1 MQKEGEIMLAVTG
14 ATGQI
19 GGKVA
24 ARLALLGLPQRLIV
38 RDRSRAP
45 KLPGADIFQVSSYGD
60 PVAMGKALSGV
71 ETLFLVSAQEIM
83 GVIKQSKDN
92 NTAIPYYDRLH
103 QHICAV
109 SAAAAVGVGHVIYL
123 SFLNAA
129 PDATFILA
137 REHFRTE
144 EFVRSTGVAFTFL
157 RQGLYMDNVPMHVMG
172 DDVIRAPAGQGRV
185 AWIARDDIADA
196 VVAVMTGSG
205 HEGQTYNLTG
215 PETLTMEETAEQLSA
230 VIGRKVSY
238 QAQTP
243 HEARAL
249 RNMSRM
255 TDHEAIR
262 RATMGTGITDMELE
276 GWISHYLQIA
286 TGEAG
291 PVSDSV
297 PRLTGHPAQSLADYL
312 KKHPESY
319 RPFLKG

>member
-1 MQKEGEIMLAVTG
+1 MLAVTG
-14 ATGQI
+14 ATGQV
-19 GGKVA
+19 GGRVA
-24 ARLALLGLPQRLIV
+24 VRLARLGLPQRLIV

-60 PVAMGKALSGV
+60 PIAMGKALSGV

-92 NTAIPYYDRLH
+92 NTTIPYYDRLH

-109 SAAAAVGVGHVIYL
+109 SAAAAVGVRHVIYL

-144 EFVRSTGVAFTFL
+144 EFVRSTGVPFTFL
-157 RQGLYMDNVPMHVMG
+157 RQGLYMDNVPQHIMS
-172 DDVIRAPAGQGRV
+172 DDVMRAPAGQGRA

-196 VVAVMTGSG
+196 VVAVMTGRG

-215 PETLTMEETAEQLSA
+215 PEALTMEETAEQLSA
-230 VIGRKVSY
+230 VIGRNISY

-243 HEARAL
+243 HEARVV

-255 TDHEAIR
+255 TDHEVLR
-262 RATMGTGITDMELE
+262 QSTTGTGITDVELE

-297 PRLTGHPAQSLADYL
+297 PRLTSHPAQSLADYL

-319 RPFLKG
+319 NSFLKR

>member
-1 MQKEGEIMLAVTG
+1 M
-14 ATGQI
+14 
-19 GGKVA
+19 A

-38 RDRSRAP
+38 RDPSRAP
-45 KLPGADIFQVSSYGD
+45 SLPGADIFQVSSYGD

-71 ETLFLVSAQEIM
+71 KTMFLVSAQEVM
-83 GVIKQSKDN
+83 GVIKQSEDH
-92 NTAIPYYDRLH
+92 NTAMPYYDRLH

-109 SAAAAVGVGHVIYL
+109 SAAAAVGVQRVVYL

-157 RQGLYMDNVPMHVMG
+157 RQGLYMDNVPQHVMS

-196 VVAVMTGSG
+196 VVAVMTGNG
-205 HEGQTYNLTG
+205 HEGQTYNITG
-215 PETLTMEETAEQLSA
+215 PEALTMEETAERLSA
-230 VIGRKVSY
+230 VIGRKISY

-243 HEARAL
+243 HEARTC

-255 TDHEAIR
+255 IDHEVAR
-262 RATMGTGITDMELE
+262 RTATGRGITEPELE

-312 KKHPESY
+312 EKHPESY
-319 RPFLKG
+319 RHFLRR

>member
-1 MQKEGEIMLAVTG
+1 MLAVTG
-14 ATGQI
+14 VTGQI
-19 GGKVA
+19 GGRVA

-38 RDRSRAP
+38 RDPSRVP
-45 KLPGADIFQVSSYGD
+45 NLPGADIFQVSSYGD
-60 PVAMGKALSGV
+60 PAAMGKALSGV
-71 ETLFLVSAQEIM
+71 QTMFLVSAQEVM
-83 GVIKQSKDN
+83 GVIKQSEDHN
-92 NTAIPYYDRLH
+92 AAMTYYDRLH

-109 SAAAAVGVGHVIYL
+109 SAAAAVGVQRIIYL

-157 RQGLYMDNVPMHVMG
+157 RQGLYMDNVPQHVMS
-172 DDVIRAPAGQGRV
+172 DDIIRAPAGQGQV
-185 AWIARDDIADA
+185 AWIARDDIADVA
-196 VVAVMTGSG
+196 VSVMTGNG
-205 HEGQTYNLTG
+205 HEGQTYNITG
-215 PETLTMEETAEQLSA
+215 PEALTMGETAERLSA
-230 VIGRKVSY
+230 VIGRKISY

-243 HEARAL
+243 HEARVC

-255 TDHEAIR
+255 IDHEVTR
-262 RATMGTGITDMELE
+262 QTATGRGITEPELE

-297 PRLTGHPAQSLADYL
+297 LRLTGHPAQSLADYL
-312 KKHPESY
+312 EKHPESY
-319 RPFLKG
+319 KHFLRR

>member
-1 MQKEGEIMLAVTG
+1 
-14 ATGQI
+14 
-19 GGKVA
+19 
-24 ARLALLGLPQRLIV
+24 
-38 RDRSRAP
+38 
-45 KLPGADIFQVSSYGD
+45 
-60 PVAMGKALSGV
+60 V

-92 NTAIPYYDRLH
+92 NTTIPSYYDRLH

-109 SAAAAVGVGHVIYL
+109 SAAAAVGVRRVIYL

-144 EFVRSTGVAFTFL
+144 EFVRSTAIAFTFL
-157 RQGLYMDNVPMHVMG
+157 RQGLYMDNVPQHIMS
-172 DDVIRAPAGQGRV
+172 DDIIRAPAGQGRV
-185 AWIARDDIADA
+185 AWIARDDIADS
-196 VVAVMTGSG
+196 VVAVVTGSG

-215 PETLTMEETAEQLSA
+215 PEALTMEETAERLST
-230 VIGRKVSY
+230 VIGRKISY

-243 HEARAL
+243 HEARLL

-255 TDHEAIR
+255 IDHETMR
-262 RATMGTGITDMELE
+262 RTATGTGITDTELE

-291 PVSDSV
+291 PVADSV

-312 KKHPESY
+312 ERHPESY
-319 RPFLKG
+319 RPFLRL

>member
-1 MQKEGEIMLAVTG
+1 MLAVTG

-19 GGKVA
+19 GRRVA

-38 RDRSRAP
+38 RDPSRTP
-45 KLPGADIFQVSSYGD
+45 RFPGADIFQVSSYGD
-60 PVAMGKALSGV
+60 PIAMGKALSGV
-71 ETLFLVSAQEIM
+71 ETMFLVSAQEVM
-83 GVIKQSKDN
+83 GVIKQSEDHN
-92 NTAIPYYDRLH
+92 LAMPYYDRLH

-109 SAAAAVGVGHVIYL
+109 SAAAAVGVQRVVYL

-157 RQGLYMDNVPMHVMG
+157 RQGLYMDNVPQHVMS

-185 AWIARDDIADA
+185 AWIARDDIADV
-196 VVAVMTGSG
+196 VVAVMTGNG

-215 PETLTMEETAEQLSA
+215 PEALTMEETAELLSA
-230 VIGRKVSY
+230 VIGRRILY
-238 QAQTP
+238 QALTP
-243 HEARAL
+243 HEARIH

-255 TDHEAIR
+255 IDHEIAR
-262 RATMGTGITDMELE
+262 QTTTGRGITEPELE

-291 PVSDSV
+291 PVCDSV
-297 PRLTGHPAQSLADYL
+297 PRLAGHPAQSLPDYL
-312 KKHPESY
+312 EKHPESY
-319 RPFLKG
+319 THSLRR

>member
-1 MQKEGEIMLAVTG
+1 MLAVTG

-38 RDRSRAP
+38 RDRSRTP
-45 KLPGADIFQVSSYGD
+45 ELPGADIFQVSSYGD

-92 NTAIPYYDRLH
+92 NTTIPPYYDRLH

-109 SAAAAVGVGHVIYL
+109 SAAAAVGVRHIIYL

-144 EFVRSTGVAFTFL
+144 EFIRSTGVAFTFL
-157 RQGLYMDNVPMHVMG
+157 RQGLYMDNVPLHIMS
-172 DDVIRAPAGQGRV
+172 DDVIRAPAGRGQV
-185 AWIARDDIADA
+185 AWIARDDIADT

-205 HEGQTYNLTG
+205 HEGQTYNITG
-215 PETLTMEETAEQLSA
+215 PEALTMEETAERLSA
-230 VIGRKVSY
+230 VIGRKISY
-238 QAQTP
+238 EAQTP
-243 HEARAL
+243 HEARFS
-249 RNMSRM
+249 RNISRM
-255 TDHEAIR
+255 IDHETIR
-262 RATMGTGITDMELE
+262 RAATGTGITDVELE
-276 GWISHYLQIA
+276 GWVSHYLQIA

-297 PRLTGHPAQSLADYL
+297 SRLTGHSPQTLAEYL
-312 KKHPESY
+312 EKHPESY
-319 RPFLKG
+319 KPFLRV

>member
-1 MQKEGEIMLAVTG
+1 MLAVTG

-45 KLPGADIFQVSSYGD
+45 QLPGADVFQVSSYGD

-83 GVIKQSKDN
+83 GVIKQHKDS
-92 NTAIPYYDRLH
+92 NTAIPSYYDRLH

-109 SAAAAVGVGHVIYL
+109 SAAAAVGVRHIIYL

-129 PDATFILA
+129 PDATFTLA

-144 EFVRSTGVAFTFL
+144 EFIRSTGIAFTFM
-157 RQGLYMDNVPMHVMG
+157 RQGLYMDNVPMHITS

-196 VVAVMTGSG
+196 VVAVMRESG
-205 HEGQTYNLTG
+205 HEDQTYDLTG
-215 PETLTMEETAEQLSA
+215 PEALTMEETAERLSA
-230 VIGRKVSY
+230 VTGRKISY

-243 HEARAL
+243 HEARIL

-255 TDHEAIR
+255 IDHEAMR
-262 RATMGTGITDMELE
+262 RAATGTGISDTELE

-297 PRLTGHPAQSLADYL
+297 LRLTNHQAQSLADYL

-319 RPFLKG
+319 GSFLKR